1 MTTPIAIFIPMPVFL
16 MVLIAAV
23 IVLVGLAGVILLIVG
38 LAKRR
43 TALWVCGIG
52 AMVLAGLALLVGVP
66 AALLL
71 CFHVSSR
78 EVPPPVG
85 LIHPSPAVEVVPHNG
100 GCSIRHADG
109 RTTAHVEGVEI
120 EILEPGSGRASSSS
134 QTMSGALPG
143 SSETRHEIGIGN
155 VDIVVE
161 NRDGRLTLSVNG
173 RACGPVHPGDS
184 VLITPARDVLVNGQ
198 QRL

>member
-23 IVLVGLAGVILLIVG
+23 IVLVGLAGVILLVVG
-38 LAKRR
+38 LVKRR
-43 TALWVCGIG
+43 TALWVCGIVG
-52 AMVLAGLALLVGVP
+52 MVLAGLALLVGVP
-66 AALLL
+66 AALFL
-71 CFHVSSR
+71 CFNVSSR
-78 EVPPPVG
+78 QPTAVVATP
-85 LIHPSPAVEVVPHNG
+85 LAVEAAPDEG

-120 EILEPGSGRASSSS
+120 EVVEPGSGRASSSS

-143 SSETRHEIGIGN
+143 SSETRHEIGLGD

-161 NRDGRLTLSVNG
+161 NRGGRLTLSVNG
-173 RACGPVHPGDS
+173 RACGPIHPGDS

-198 QRL
+198 RRL

>member
-1 MTTPIAIFIPMPVFL
+1 MDMEVPIFVML
-16 MVLIAAV
+16 LTAAV

-38 LAKRR
+38 LVKRR
-43 TALWVCGIG
+43 TALWVCGIVG
-52 AMVLAGLALLVGVP
+52 MVLAGLALLVGVP

-85 LIHPSPAVEVVPHNG
+85 LIHPPPAVEAAPDEG
-100 GCSIRHADG
+100 GCSIRQGDG
-109 RTTAHVEGVEI
+109 WAAARVEGVEI

-134 QTMSGALPG
+134 QTMSGVLPG

-161 NRDGRLTLSVNG
+161 NRGGRLALSVNG

-198 QRL
+198 RRL